1 METLVKLASETK
13 SGENLVKEAFGMPG
27 VGLAIK
33 GYQRVSASKAMKAIA
48 RAMGKAKATSKR
60 AYKGGMRYAK
70 KRPGSTALAA
80 GAVGLHA
87 GAAMGARYGYK
98 KKKMASDEVST
109 ICKEAMQSANEAAEI
124 L

>member
-13 SGENLVKEAFGMPG
+13 SGESLIKEAFGMPG

-48 RAMGKAKATSKR
+48 RAMGKAKAT
-60 AYKGGMRYAK
+60 ATGGYGKGMGYAK
-70 KRPGSTALAA
+70 MYPKTTAGVAGGAAAA
-80 GAVGLHA
+80 GA
-87 GAAMGARYGYK
+87 GAYAYRRK
-98 KKKMASDEVST
+98 KKASDEVST
-109 ICKEAMQSANEAAEI
+109 ICKEAMQSANEAAQI